1 VEESNWASNLPLILG
16 IMALTVILAGGFVRI
31 SDAGESCPDW
41 PTCFGTFGFDISEEE
56 QATWYAETGEYD
68 SRGMEHRYSTFEI
81 FTEWIH
87 RLLAT
92 MSGAVVLL
100 GVFLVRKNRSQFAK
114 TDGRTSG
121 DSNRLSD
128 KNWKAALASLALVVT
143 QGAIGAIT
151 VRYDNVSWTVVLHLL
166 FAVLYTSCLFWWWVI
181 WRRDVGSLPDWAKT
195 TPEVVGSQEWRLS
208 LLTGATLPVILLGV
222 WVSTGGGGSFN
233 QGCSVGW
240 MQGWPLC
247 QGALI
252 PGGLENPAVHAAW
265 VHRLAV
271 LIVGIFLV
279 KGFLQFRKETSGS
292 AKPLEVIFGLGVL
305 AFLLNILAGASYVI
319 LGAGADGFPEWI
331 SLLHL
336 SLAIDSILL
345 LSFTLLI
352 CRLNRSGSALAAG
365 GSVSGSELAAGGSV
379 SGSVSGSDGSDEE

>member
-1 VEESNWASNLPLILG
+1 MEESNWASNLPLILG

-31 SDAGESCPDW
+31 NEAGESCPDW
-41 PTCFGTFGFDISEEE
+41 PTCFGTFGFNVSEED
-56 QATWYAETGEYD
+56 QGAWYAETGEYD
-68 SRGMEHRYSTFEI
+68 SRGMDHRYSTFDI
-81 FTEWIH
+81 FTEWLH
-87 RLLAT
+87 RLIAT

-100 GVFLVRKNRSQFAK
+100 GVFLVRKKR
-114 TDGRTSG
+114 DE
-121 DSNRLSD
+121 LSD
-128 KNWKAALASLALVVT
+128 ENWKAALASLALVVS
-143 QGAIGAIT
+143 QGALGAIT
-151 VRYDNVSWTVVLHLL
+151 VRYDNASWTVVLHLL
-166 FAVLYTSCLFWWWVI
+166 FAILYTSCLFWWWII
-181 WRRDVGSLPDWAKT
+181 WRRDVGSLPGWAVAS
-195 TPEVVGSQEWRLS
+195 PEVVAAQEWRIA

-252 PGGLENPAVHAAW
+252 PDGLDNPAVHAAW

-279 KGFLQFRKETSGS
+279 RGFLQFRGETSGS
-292 AKPLEVIFGLGVL
+292 AKPLELIFGLGVL

-319 LGAGADGFPEWI
+319 LGAGADGFPESI

-336 SLAIDSILL
+336 SLATDSILL
-345 LSFTLLI
+345 LSFALLI
-352 CRLNRSGSALAAG
+352 CRLNRADQTEADGV
-365 GSVSGSELAAGGSV
+365 SVA
-379 SGSVSGSDGSDEE
+379 GSDGSDEES